1 MSSNY
6 SISQLAMG
14 LTMPIKMR
22 NIIDRPKSGQLLAF
36 NQLLA
41 HIVDEK
47 MYAKDTNKENTSDP
61 NPR

>member
-22 NIIDRPKSGQLLAF
+22 NIIDRPKSGQTLAF

-41 HIVDEK
+41 HIVDEN
-47 MYAKDTNKENTSDP
+47 MYAKDTNKENAI
-61 NPR
+61 

>member
-1 MSSNY
+1 MS
-6 SISQLAMG
+6 

-47 MYAKDTNKENTSDP
+47 MYAKDINKENAIETKP
-61 NPR
+61 K